1 MLGKRRKKIRGGA
14 RIFQMQHNMGNYMV
28 EKSSP
33 PYRIEKQAHVAGA
46 CGAKREMLWDESG
59 EVNKGYVKL

>member
-1 MLGKRRKKIRGGA
+1 
-14 RIFQMQHNMGNYMV
+14 MQHNMGSNYMV